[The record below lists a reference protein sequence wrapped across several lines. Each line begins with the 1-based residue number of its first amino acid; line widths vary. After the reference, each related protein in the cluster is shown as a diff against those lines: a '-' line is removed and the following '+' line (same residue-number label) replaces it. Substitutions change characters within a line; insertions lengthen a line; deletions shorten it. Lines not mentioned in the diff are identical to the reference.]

1 MIGETLHPARD
12 EQLIMNIARG
22 DRDALAEVY
31 LQHKG
36 AVYAFALSILRQAHA
51 AEDVMQE
58 TFLQLWNAAGT
69 YVPRGQSALPWLLG
83 ITKNTALKHL
93 RAAQRS
99 GIPMEE
105 LPETP
110 GADPFLAVE
119 NRIVTQAVLQKLTAE
134 ERQIVV
140 LHAVAGLK
148 HREIAELL
156 EKPLSTILNKYRRAL
171 KKLEALFGRT
181 GMTEFELNL
190 RLKQEMES
198 LAPNRLEELLAAC
211 GEQNPV
217 QPNIEPIRPRPHR
230 LTRLVAAAAAVV
242 LVLSGS
248 FFGVKAAQRSV
259 VTVDAGAEISMTVNG
274 FNRVRSV
281 TVEGVET
288 DAEAYKGLKVDD
300 AAEAFAIKMLE
311 QHPEGSVSNGVLV
324 SVSRANARRTA
335 ALGEA
340 VSEGLRRAAAFVQ
353 IEPAILLQH
362 VEGES
367 GLSALTK
374 AVAERSA
381 GIDLGTAENLSVQ
394 DLLYA
399 VESQSLQWDDAS
411 LSGTLINWRC
421 ANGSD
426 AEQIAASY
434 VGAAPDQFLTTLSVY
449 SDQLAYSVRFS
460 DGNQWNSYWV
470 SAATGEILNP
480 DSWRPAPSGD
490 AAQSWT
496 PQTGQS
502 YDLPDPMDF
511 IQNRRQIHDFVNF
524 IDWLF

>member
-1 MIGETLHPARD
+1 MLCRVASPHPDMIAPYVVNHPSNFD
-12 EQLIMNIARG
+12 E
-22 DRDALAEVY
+22 
-31 LQHKG
+31 KG
-36 AVYAFALSILRQAHA
+36 RHTDSPKKKLR
-51 AEDVMQE
+51 
-58 TFLQLWNAAGT
+58 
-69 YVPRGQSALPWLLG
+69 
-83 ITKNTALKHL
+83 
-93 RAAQRS
+93 
-99 GIPMEE
+99 EE
-105 LPETP
+105 M
-110 GADPFLAVE
+110 V
-119 NRIVTQAVLQKLTAE
+119 R
-134 ERQIVV
+134 
-140 LHAVAGLK
+140 AGLD
-148 HREIAELL
+148 
-156 EKPLSTILNKYRRAL
+156 PSYSMPT
-171 KKLEALFGRT
+171 LF
-181 GMTEFELNL
+181 M
-190 RLKQEMES
+190 
-198 LAPNRLEELLAAC
+198 
-211 GEQNPV
+211 
-217 QPNIEPIRPRPHR
+217 
-230 LTRLVAAAAAVV
+230 
-242 LVLSGS
+242 
-248 FFGVKAAQRSV
+248 
-259 VTVDAGAEISMTVNG
+259 
-274 FNRVRSV
+274 VR
-281 TVEGVET
+281 EGV
-288 DAEAYKGLKVDD
+288 YVWMMNHVYGLKVDD
-300 AAEAFAIKMLE
+300 AAEAFAIKMLG

-434 VGAAPDQFLTTLSVY
+434 VGAVPDQFLTMLSVY

-460 DGNQWNSYWV
+460 DGNQWNNYWV

-480 DSWRPAPSGD
+480 DSWRPAPSAD
-490 AAQSWT
+490 AAQTWT

-502 YDLPDPMDF
+502 YDLPDPTDF

>member
-1 MIGETLHPARD
+1 
-12 EQLIMNIARG
+12 
-22 DRDALAEVY
+22 
-31 LQHKG
+31 
-36 AVYAFALSILRQAHA
+36 
-51 AEDVMQE
+51 
-58 TFLQLWNAAGT
+58 
-69 YVPRGQSALPWLLG
+69 
-83 ITKNTALKHL
+83 
-93 RAAQRS
+93 
-99 GIPMEE
+99 
-105 LPETP
+105 
-110 GADPFLAVE
+110 
-119 NRIVTQAVLQKLTAE
+119 
-134 ERQIVV
+134 
-140 LHAVAGLK
+140 
-148 HREIAELL
+148 
-156 EKPLSTILNKYRRAL
+156 
-171 KKLEALFGRT
+171 
-181 GMTEFELNL
+181 MTEFELNL

-248 FFGVKAAQRSV
+248 FFGVKVAQRSV
-259 VTVDAGAEISMTVNG
+259 VTVDAGTELAMTVNG

-300 AAEAFAIKMLE
+300 AAEAFAIKMLG

-434 VGAAPDQFLTTLSVY
+434 VGAAPDQFLTMLSVY

-460 DGNQWNSYWV
+460 DGNQWNNYWV

-480 DSWRPAPSGD
+480 DSWRPAPSAD
-490 AAQSWT
+490 AAQTWT